1 MKWNSPLVGVAV
13 GLLVL
18 ASPAFAQD
26 DDELEVTLQV
36 LDDVEDI
43 DGVVLSVGDEES
55 AEAESEE
62 REAAED
68 ASDGPALGREDDDE
82 ADEDFESERDEDSE
96 GRVEDREI
104 EELPAEGDAIDELDD
119 NTGDVAAEETV

>member
-1 MKWNSPLVGVAV
+1 MKWIFLLVGVAAAM
-13 GLLVL
+13 L
-18 ASPAFAQD
+18 AATSPAFAQD

-36 LDDVEDI
+36 LDDVENI
-43 DGVVLSVGDEES
+43 DGVVLSVGDDES

-119 NTGDVAAEETV
+119 DAGDIAAEETV